1 MSTSIGAPAAFARS
15 LGHSDITNGTATATA
30 PSPPTTDVA
39 PIRKRRLSLF
49 TTASVPIP
57 TFRAVSLA
65 LQNLRI
71 IRDLPPRFA
80 ACARACFGFAGAHR
94 GLALGTA
101 GTIIAVVAFSGGVQR
116 VRADYNDQF

>member
-1 MSTSIGAPAAFARS
+1 
-15 LGHSDITNGTATATA
+15 
-30 PSPPTTDVA
+30 
-39 PIRKRRLSLF
+39 LF

-80 ACARACFGFAGAHR
+80 ARARAGSGFANANS
-94 GLALGTA
+94 GLALGIA
-101 GTIIAVVAFSGGVQR
+101 GTMIAAIAFSGGE
-116 VRADYNDQF
+116 